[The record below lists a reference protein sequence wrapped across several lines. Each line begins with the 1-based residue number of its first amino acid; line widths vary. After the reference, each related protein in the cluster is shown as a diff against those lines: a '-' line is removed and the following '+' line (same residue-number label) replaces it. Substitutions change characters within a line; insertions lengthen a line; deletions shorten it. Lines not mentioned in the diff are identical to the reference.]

1 MISQETIS
9 GLKSWFTSY
18 LKTFQSGDPDY
29 QRNIDLK
36 EEHTRRVCK
45 EILDVGS
52 SLSLDSEDL
61 HLAEVIALFHDVG
74 RFEQYARYGTFSDL
88 ESEDHAL
95 LGVRVLRENG
105 VLKTLD
111 QKTRELILR
120 TVSYHNRATLPAE
133 ETKTC
138 LFFTKLLRDADKLD
152 IWRVVTDYYREMN
165 SARNGVIELG
175 LPDTPEISQDVY
187 TDMMAGRI
195 VRTTCLK
202 TLNDFKVLQMGWIYD
217 VNFPRTF
224 QLVRERAYLE
234 KIRDVLPRT
243 REVSEIYSAVQSYLE
258 ENCLTSPAGPIVPGP
273 NPKNRLT
280 KTVTSATIK

>member
-1 MISQETIS
+1 MVSQENIT
-9 GLKSWFTSY
+9 GLKSWFTGY
-18 LKTFQSGDPDY
+18 VKTFRSGDTNY

-36 EEHTRRVCK
+36 GEHTRRVCK
-45 EILDVGS
+45 EILDVGK
-52 SLSLDSEDL
+52 SLGLDSEDL

-74 RFEQYARYGTFSDL
+74 RFEQYDRYRTFSDP

-111 QKTRELILR
+111 QKTRDLILR

-133 ETKTC
+133 ETKRC
-138 LFFTKLLRDADKLD
+138 LLFTKLLRDADKLD
-152 IWRVVTDYYREMN
+152 IWRVVTDYYREMD

-187 TDMMAGRI
+187 TDMMAGRT
-195 VRTTCLK
+195 VRTTSLK
-202 TLNDFKVLQMGWIYD
+202 TLNDFNVLQMGWIYD

-224 QLVRERAYLE
+224 QLVRKRGYLE
-234 KIRDVLPRT
+234 KIRDVLPPT
-243 REVSEIYSAVQSYLE
+243 GEVSQIYSAARSHLE
-258 ENCLTSPAGPIVPGP
+258 AHCADS
-273 NPKNRLT
+273 
-280 KTVTSATIK
+280 

>member
-1 MISQETIS
+1 MHMVSQESIS
-9 GLKSWFTSY
+9 ELKSWFAAY
-18 LKTFQSGDPDY
+18 VKTFRSDDPDY

-36 EEHTRRVCK
+36 EEHTRRVCN
-45 EILDVGS
+45 EILDVGK
-52 SLSLDSEDL
+52 SLGLDNEDL
-61 HLAEVIALFHDVG
+61 HLAEVIGLFHDVG
-74 RFEQYARYGTFSDL
+74 RFEQYDLYGTFSDP

-95 LGVRVLRENG
+95 LGVRVLRKNG

-111 QKTRELILR
+111 QKTRDLILR
-120 TVSYHNRATLPAE
+120 AVSYHNRATLPTE
-133 ETKTC
+133 ETKRC

-165 SARNGVIELG
+165 SVRNGVIELG

-224 QLVRERAYLE
+224 QLVRERGYLE
-234 KIRDVLPRT
+234 KILDVLPRT
-243 REVSEIYSAVQSYLE
+243 REVSEIYSVARSCLE
-258 ENCLTSPAGPIVPGP
+258 ENCLASPGGPILAES
-273 NPKNRLT
+273 NPKNRH
-280 KTVTSATIK
+280 SHGYS